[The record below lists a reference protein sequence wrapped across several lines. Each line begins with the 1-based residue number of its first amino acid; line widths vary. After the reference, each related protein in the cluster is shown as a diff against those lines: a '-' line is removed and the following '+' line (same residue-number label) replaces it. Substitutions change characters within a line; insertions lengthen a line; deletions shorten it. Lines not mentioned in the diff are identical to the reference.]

1 MGVLGATAPV
11 NISAEKLRW
20 EADMDSY
27 NPRFR
32 YKDSAAALAGSNKV
46 QASSALLHL
55 AVGVLRSVIGKY
67 GSERFTA
74 SPRRIPRLP
83 VGDSVST
90 PRSSNIPTR
99 ELIWDPASLQWISP
113 SNLGGNPL
121 EGAGRQDG
129 FQLYRSEWHGGEQCP
144 PSLHKPPVEG
154 AFRSAPPRCLVGFSP

>member
-1 MGVLGATAPV
+1 
-11 NISAEKLRW
+11 
-20 EADMDSY
+20 MDSY

-83 VGDSVST
+83 MGDSVST

-99 ELIWDPASLQWISP
+99 ELIWDPVPPPCSGYHTAIWGEILSREQADRMVSNYIDQNGMAVSNARLLSINPRWRVP
-113 SNLGGNPL
+113 SALLPL
-121 EGAGRQDG
+121 DVLLVYTA
-129 FQLYRSEWHGGEQCP
+129 
-144 PSLHKPPVEG
+144 
-154 AFRSAPPRCLVGFSP
+154 AF